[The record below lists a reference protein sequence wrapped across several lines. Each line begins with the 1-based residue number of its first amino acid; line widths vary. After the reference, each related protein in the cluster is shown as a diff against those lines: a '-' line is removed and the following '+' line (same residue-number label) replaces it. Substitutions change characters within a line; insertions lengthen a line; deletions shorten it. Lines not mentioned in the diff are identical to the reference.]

1 MDFQHRVA
9 LDISTRNPQ
18 EDFEILQRVGGGTY
32 GDVYKVRGSGGR
44 FEARPEPAA
53 QLSFSWVVI
62 NLKVEEHGVLK
73 KLPGSCFLNA
83 NVLL

>member
-18 EDFEILQRVGGGTY
+18 EDFEILLRVGGGTY
-32 GDVYKVRGSGGR
+32 GDVYKVRASSGR
-44 FEARPEPAA
+44 FETRPEPAA
-53 QLSFSWVVI
+53 QRSFSWVVI
-62 NLKVEEHGVLK
+62 NLKVEEQGVLK
-73 KLPGSCFLNA
+73 QLPGSCFPNA